1 MNSKKRIRDYG
12 EVFTQKKDVIS
23 ILNLVENETFNLE
36 SRFLEPACGDG
47 NFLSEIL
54 YRKIL
59 ILNKKFKT
67 NKLDFER
74 NSILALSSIYG
85 VDILNDNII
94 KLNERL
100 LKIFIDNYVSHF
112 GEINTSFLKS
122 LKHILKKNLIFGDA
136 LSYKIPKTNNSIIFS
151 EWSLVNID
159 YVKRRDFT
167 FKDIIA
173 YKPIDGPNLFSDLG
187 ENAFIPTP
195 IKDHSLKHYLKL
207 YEQKD

>member
-1 MNSKKRIRDYG
+1 MNDKNRIRDYG
-12 EVFTQKKDVIS
+12 EVFTQKKEVDS
-23 ILNLVENETFNLE
+23 ILDLVKNETLNLE

-47 NFLSEIL
+47 NFLVEIL
-54 YRKIL
+54 FRKIS
-59 ILNKKFKT
+59 ILNSKFKS

-85 VDILNDNII
+85 IDILNDNII

-100 LKIFIDNYVSHF
+100 LKIFTDNYNNCF
-112 GEINTSFLKS
+112 GEINSNFLKS
-122 LKHILKKNLIFGDA
+122 LKYILKKNLKFGDA
-136 LSYKIPKTNNSIIFS
+136 LSYKIPKTDDFIIFS
-151 EWSLVNID
+151 EWSIVNID

-167 FKDIIA
+167 FKDIMA
-173 YKPIDGPNLFSDLG
+173 YQPIDGPNLFSDLG

-195 IKDHSLKHYLKL
+195 IKDYPLKHYLKL